1 MKRAILFVL
10 LTLVAG
16 RASADT
22 KSPTVGLPV
31 YTYAIRSGSFQTAG
45 VLLSSFD
52 QPIPG
57 SLWRCAVSY
66 VMSGLTAKCT
76 YAGLGDTGVAI
87 RASCATVRQ
96 DSQTVNLTN
105 LDGGYASV
113 SIACLRLDQVD
124 DGF

>member
-1 MKRAILFVL
+1 MKRALLVL
-10 LTLVAG
+10 LFFL
-16 RASADT
+16 ASTKARADT
-22 KSPTVGLPV
+22 SSSVELPI
-31 YTYAIRSGSFQTAG
+31 YTYAIRSGSFQVAG

-52 QPIPG
+52 QPIPS
-57 SLWRCAVSY
+57 SLWRCAISY
-66 VMSGLTAKCT
+66 IPSGLTARCT

-113 SIACLRLDQVD
+113 SIACLRLDPVD

>member
-1 MKRAILFVL
+1 MKRVLPVL
-10 LTLVAG
+10 LLALSSG
-16 RASADT
+16 RAHADASA
-22 KSPTVGLPV
+22 SLPI

-52 QPIPG
+52 QPIPS

-66 VMSGLTAKCT
+66 VTSGLTARCT

-87 RASCATVRQ
+87 RASCANVRQ

-105 LDGGYASV
+105 IDGGYASV
-113 SIACLRLDQVD
+113 SVSCIKLDPID